1 MIPPRWGRRAV
12 LEALEASRRAR
23 REWHTRLPGATR
35 SRPRRAQRTAHG
47 NPTRLD
53 SARTIRLLD

>member
-35 SRPRRAQRTAHG
+35 VRPRRAQHTAQA
-47 NPTRLD
+47 
-53 SARTIRLLD
+53 ARFEQARPVSWLE